1 MIKWFWIV
9 LGSTSTLGGLLVL
22 WSPLPLGLPL
32 LLLGIPLLMKYSP
45 RSRTTFTWFADRF
58 PLLRR
63 PLQRLNNP
71 LKKQSKLLSADD
83 EKTPPSGKK

>member
-1 MIKWFWIV
+1 MLKWLWIV

-32 LLLGIPLLMKYSP
+32 LLIGIPLLMKYSP
-45 RSRTTFTWFADRF
+45 RSRTTFTWIAGHI
-58 PLLRR
+58 PMLQR

-71 LKKQSKLLSADD
+71 AKKPPNMSSEEE
-83 EKTPPSGKK
+83 EKTP